1 MCVHGA
7 CVCAWCVCVCMVRV
21 CVCVVRACVRVC
33 ISRPGVG
40 VGGETVG
47 VGTTDRAPLPSGTEE
62 DRGGGSVSRNSGY
75 RFSLHKSLSLQHFT
89 DTVSVVLVQ
98 KVGFQSTRTQPKSVL
113 TKPSACRVRLTKQ
126 ALIDVSMVQVHSSH
140 LQSLS
145 AD

>member
-1 MCVHGA
+1 MVRVCVHGA
-7 CVCAWCVCVCMVRV
+7 CVCVRGACV
-21 CVCVVRACVRVC
+21 CVRVC

-62 DRGGGSVSRNSGY
+62 DRGGGSVSRNSGH
-75 RFSLHKSLSLQHFT
+75 RSSLHESLSLQHST

-98 KVGFQSTRTQPKSVL
+98 KVGFQSTRAQPKSVL